1 MNKRGQGLP
10 LNVIVIAIIVVVAL
24 VVIVA
29 FFLGGFGQL
38 GGKAGETAGVGLKGT
53 SEALAVASCQ
63 RLCAQAKAF
72 SPSQRADSTFCRE
85 TKNVDKNNDGKIEGS
100 DEENLK
106 CKELV
111 DCTDSVNGEAICG

>member
-53 SEALAVASCQ
+53 SQALAVACVLRQKHFHHHKEQTQPSVEKQ
-63 RLCAQAKAF
+63 RMLIKTMMERLKEAMK
-72 SPSQRADSTFCRE
+72 
-85 TKNVDKNNDGKIEGS
+85 KI
-100 DEENLK
+100 
-106 CKELV
+106 
-111 DCTDSVNGEAICG
+111 